1 MKSEGFI
8 CRNLTQTLK
17 TRLLLLKYGLTAAT
31 VEADI
36 GIHKNILG
44 SEIRPSDLAQWTRI
58 VWDKET
64 NDIMKTVKCL
74 EKSC

>member
-1 MKSEGFI
+1 M
-8 CRNLTQTLK
+8 
-17 TRLLLLKYGLTAAT
+17 
-31 VEADI
+31 EADI